1 MVICMCVIVWYTGA
15 VIFLDAY
22 QYEKWHSLV
31 RDTGF
36 TELSHRQP
44 ADFLALIL
52 CENLGCII

>member
-1 MVICMCVIVWYTGA
+1 MCVIVWYTGP

-31 RDTGF
+31 KDTGF

-52 CENLGCII
+52 CESLGCII